1 MSEQLRAVA
10 RYTADISTI
19 RNLLSPQAGTA
30 RKRRC
35 AFEKLAARFIGDS
48 DPIYEHM
55 GRTMQ
60 SFVSG
65 LFAGGDD
72 AELPQDNLDL
82 ERFFRLPKSHE
93 RRIHG
98 RAHAG
103 VRIVQQGASLIL
115 VLDAHARHPEP
126 FASEELVPF
135 ADATLPPEQLESEQR
150 RRIMR
155 LARSTKRRP
164 ALLATLESRYLTH
177 TPAT

>member
-1 MSEQLRAVA
+1 MSEQLQDVT

-19 RNLLSPQAGTA
+19 RDLLSPQAGTA
-30 RKRRC
+30 RKRRR
-35 AFEKLAARFIGDS
+35 AFDKLAAGFIGHT

-60 SFVSG
+60 SFASG

-82 ERFFRLPKSHE
+82 ERSFRLPKSHE

-126 FASEELVPF
+126 FASEELGPF
-135 ADATLPPEQLESEQR
+135 ADATLPPEQLQSEQR

-155 LARSTKRRP
+155 MARSTKRRP
-164 ALLATLESRYLTH
+164 ALLASLESRYAPQS
-177 TPAT
+177 PAT